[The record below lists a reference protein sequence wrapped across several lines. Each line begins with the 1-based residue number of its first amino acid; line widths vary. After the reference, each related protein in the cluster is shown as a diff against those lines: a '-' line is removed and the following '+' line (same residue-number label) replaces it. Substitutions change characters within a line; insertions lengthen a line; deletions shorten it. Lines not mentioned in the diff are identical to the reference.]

1 VAVAHNA
8 GGAALLLTMVL
19 VNYHAR
25 TSLVR
30 VRQPTR
36 WHFSPRKHSAG
47 PITIK
52 GEMPW
57 RF

>member
-1 VAVAHNA
+1 
-8 GGAALLLTMVL
+8 L

-30 VRQPTR
+30 VKQQNLAR
-36 WHFSPRKHSAG
+36 WRFSPRKHSAG

-57 RF
+57 RL

>member
-1 VAVAHNA
+1 
-8 GGAALLLTMVL
+8 LLLTLVL

-30 VRQPTR
+30 VRHQLPFGWR
-36 WHFSPRKHSAG
+36 FSPRKHVSG
-47 PITIK
+47 LMTIK

-57 RF
+57 RP